1 MPSLCIRYARLT
13 VLCAAHQTTIFDKMA
28 DEMLGNAER
37 SEIARLWER
46 KLDQDARGLPQAER
60 HRNLEP
66 PSAEFICALAAGVGA
81 RRILEIGGSS
91 GISTIALAA
100 AARHTGGRLVS
111 IEIEPPRQAQA
122 RDVALNE
129 QRQITGVFA
138 GELLA
143 AHAAGCAFVK
153 QSAMQKV
160 DSPFD
165 VVVTSNS
172 GYPLDLNLYQGVKGL
187 SAGARIVKPGGTLI
201 LACQCR
207 EGVPPGSHYDTL
219 LRSADTPEAIL
230 CALAAPDSVRRE
242 QWQAQIQ
249 ALVQRKARVL
259 LYSTLPDEAVRA
271 AHLAPCH
278 DISAA
283 VRECLQSRGNDA
295 RVAVLPQGPLT
306 IPYLA

>member
-122 RDVALNE
+122 RE
-129 QRQITGVFA
+129 T
-138 GELLA
+138 LA
-143 AHAAGCAFVK
+143 RLGLHTFVDF
-153 QSAMQKV
+153 V
-160 DSPFD
+160 
-165 VVVTSNS
+165 
-172 GYPLDLNLYQGVKGL
+172 L
-187 SAGARIVKPGGTLI
+187 
-201 LACQCR
+201 
-207 EGVPPGSHYDTL
+207 EDT
-219 LRSADTPEAIL
+219 A
-230 CALAAPDSVRRE
+230 
-242 QWQAQIQ
+242 
-249 ALVQRKARVL
+249 
-259 LYSTLPDEAVRA
+259 
-271 AHLAPCH
+271 
-278 DISAA
+278 
-283 VRECLQSRGNDA
+283 
-295 RVAVLPQGPLT
+295 AVLPRQADLDFALIDCEKGDYVRFFDLLRMRTGAIVVADNIISHDLKDYVEHVRSLPGVESIT
-306 IPYLA
+306 LAVGKGLEVTRVRL